1 MMNHRVEPGGPVAR
15 TTWARFAREIKT
27 LATSE
32 VGGRAMLLF
41 GVLLALVLGINGLN
55 VLNSYVGRDFMTAIE
70 QRNMS
75 EFVRRAAQYLGV
87 FALSTIA
94 AVIYRFTEER
104 LGLLWRAWLTG
115 RLLDAYLNNRAYHC
129 LRDREE
135 VGNPD
140 QRIADDTRTFVT
152 MTLSFVL
159 LLLNGTF
166 TILAFSGV
174 LFLISP
180 RLWIAAVVYA
190 TLGSLVALRLGRP
203 LVRMNYDQADRDASL
218 RAELIHLRENSE
230 AIAVTGGEPRMR
242 VALQKRLDGVVTNL
256 TNIIRVNRNLGYFT
270 TGYNYMIQIIPA
282 LLVGPLFIRGQ
293 VEFGVIPQSAMA
305 FAHLLGAFSLIVTQ
319 IQSISSYGA
328 VLARLSSLADA
339 LEQVA
344 GPETVPITMA
354 ETSGRL
360 SYENLSLRSPHGGQ
374 PLINS
379 LSISIERGTRLLV
392 TSPENA
398 PLEALFFATVGL
410 WNAGAGVIARP
421 PGDRVLFVPVFPYL
435 GRGSLRD
442 VLRPTSSG
450 PPLTDDAITAVL
462 GDLGAAGVLAY
473 AGSLDQEHD
482 WQKLVGPGE
491 RLLLMLARVALAC
504 PEFAFLYRVDELLG
518 GADMARA
525 LQAFR
530 ARSITYVTFSDSDAL
545 AAEHDVVLRLEP
557 GGAWNPR
564 PDSRRVSA

>member
-1 MMNHRVEPGGPVAR
+1 MMNHTVEQGRLFHR
-15 TTWARFAREIKT
+15 TTWVRFVRAIKE

-55 VLNSYVGRDFMTAIE
+55 VLNSYVGRDFMTALE
-70 QRNMS
+70 ERSMP
-75 EFVRRAAQYLGV
+75 EFVRRAALYVGV

-104 LGLLWRAWLTG
+104 LGLLWRTWLTG
-115 RLLDAYLNNRAYHC
+115 RLLDTYLINRAYHR
-129 LRDREE
+129 LRDREDL
-135 VGNPD
+135 GNPD

-166 TILAFSGV
+166 TIFAFSGV

-180 RLWIAAVVYA
+180 MLLIVAVMYA
-190 TLGSLVALRLGRP
+190 VLGSLVAVALGRP
-203 LVRMNYDQADRDASL
+203 LVRMTYDQTDREASL

-230 AIAVTGGEPRMR
+230 AIAVTGGEPRVR
-242 VALQKRLDGVVTNL
+242 ATLQKRLDDVVTNL
-256 TNIIRVNRNLGYFT
+256 KKIIRVNRNLGYFT
-270 TGYNYMIQIIPA
+270 TGYNYMVQIIPA

-305 FAHLLGAFSLIVTQ
+305 FAHLLGAFSLVVTQ

-328 VLARLSSLADA
+328 VLARLDSLVGA
-339 LEQVA
+339 LDRMTA
-344 GPETVPITMA
+344 PEALPIKMV

-360 SYENLSLRSPHGGQ
+360 RYENLSLRSPHSGQ

-392 TSPENA
+392 TSSENA
-398 PLEALFFATVGL
+398 PLEALFLATVGL
-410 WNAGAGVIARP
+410 WNAGEGVIERP
-421 PGDRVLFVPVFPYL
+421 PGDRVLFVPALPYL
-435 GRGSLRD
+435 GRGTLRD

-450 PPLTDDAITAVL
+450 PPITDDAITTVL
-462 GDLGAAGVLAY
+462 DDLGAAGVLAY

-482 WQKLVGPGE
+482 WQKVVGPGE
-491 RLLLMLARVALAC
+491 RQLLMLARVALAQ
-504 PEFAFLYRVDELLG
+504 PEFAFLYRVDELLRA
-518 GADMARA
+518 ADMALV
-525 LQAFR
+525 LQALT

-545 AAEHDVVLRLEP
+545 APEHDVVLCLEA
-557 GGAWNPR
+557 GGAWNLSAESPR
-564 PDSRRVSA
+564 ITA

>member
-1 MMNHRVEPGGPVAR
+1 MMNRTAEQGGPFDRATWVRFERAITDLAR
-15 TTWARFAREIKT
+15 
-27 LATSE
+27 SE

-70 QRNMS
+70 QRSMS
-75 EFVRRAAQYLGV
+75 EFVRRAAQYVGV

-94 AVIYRFTEER
+94 AVIYRFAEER

-129 LRDREE
+129 LRDRED

-174 LFLISP
+174 LFLISR
-180 RLWIAAVVYA
+180 RLWIVAVMYAA
-190 TLGSLVALRLGRP
+190 LGSLVALRLGRP

-242 VALQKRLDGVVTNL
+242 AALQKRLDGVVTNL
-256 TNIIRVNRNLGYFT
+256 KNIVRVNRNLGYFT
-270 TGYNYMIQIIPA
+270 TGYNYMVQIIPA
-282 LLVGPLFIRGQ
+282 LLVGPLFIREQ

-328 VLARLSSLADA
+328 VLARLSSLVDA
-339 LEQVA
+339 LEQVSK
-344 GPETVPITMA
+344 PEAAPIAMA

-360 SYENLSLRSPHGGQ
+360 SYENLSLRSPHSGQ
-374 PLINS
+374 PLIKS
-379 LSISIERGTRLLV
+379 LSIAIERGNRLLV
-392 TSPENA
+392 TTTENA

-410 WNAGAGVIARP
+410 WNEGEGVIKRP
-421 PGDRVLFVPVFPYL
+421 PDDRVLFVPALPYL

-442 VLRPTSSG
+442 VLGPTSSAL
-450 PPLTDDAITAVL
+450 PMTDEAIETVL
-462 GDLGAAGVLAY
+462 DDLGAAGILAY

-491 RLLLMLARVALAC
+491 RQLLMLARVALAC
-504 PEFAFLYRVDELLG
+504 PEFAFLYRVDELLSA
-518 GADMARA
+518 ADMARV
-525 LQAFR
+525 LQAFT

-545 AAEHDVVLRLEP
+545 AAEHNVVLRLEP
-557 GGAWNPR
+557 GGAWNISADGR
-564 PDSRRVSA
+564 SVSA